1 VSQPKGNVLRVF
13 ATRQQLNER
22 QLEAASFGDGPLR
35 VLAGPGTG
43 KTTTLSAR
51 VEFLLEKGV
60 APNRILLL
68 TFTRRSAQDIVH
80 RVRAARRDGRGQ
92 MVAGGTFHSVA
103 HQTLRR
109 HHAAVGLPDGFGVL
123 DHGDS
128 ADLLDL
134 VRSDLG
140 LLSGQRRLPKK
151 ATLASL
157 YSRSVN
163 TGISLS
169 EVMSDVTPWCVEHY
183 DDVATLFRAFVAR
196 KQALGL
202 LDFDDLLLFWRVA
215 VQHDVLGERL
225 GAAYD
230 HVLVDEFQDVNLLQL
245 DILRGLRARDPRLT
259 VVGDD
264 AQAIY
269 GFRGASPRYL
279 LDAGQYFEDLTT
291 ITLNANYRSSA
302 PILDV
307 ANALAADA
315 PEGFC
320 AVLREEVPTTGAVR
334 PALIHC
340 GDEREQSVVVAD
352 RVLELYEEGIALRR
366 QAVLFRATH
375 HSDDLEI
382 ELSRRR
388 IPFVKYGGLRYLEAA
403 HVKDLLAAFRLADN
417 PRDEMA
423 WFRLLQLMPGVGPA
437 KARRAIDALR
447 DSDHTLPLS
456 MEAIHQRWTDARAA
470 LPSETGAMSQT
481 LIGALRTQR
490 GEPLEVHAD
499 RLCQAMAPLI
509 IASYDDAIP
518 RLEDLRALAL
528 ACSDATRLSDVAAA
542 QALDP
547 PTSTGNLAGPPMMD
561 EDWLVLST
569 VHSAKGLEFDAVHVI
584 HAADGNFPSDMSLGS
599 PEGLEEERRLFYVAV
614 TRARRNLAIYV
625 PLRYHHHRVRDDHSW
640 AQPSRFL
647 SDAVR
652 RTLKET
658 SRREVERSEDSDR
671 AGVVIDSFGTVAGLI
686 SQLW

>member
-1 VSQPKGNVLRVF
+1 MF

-157 YSRSVN
+157 YSRTVN

-169 EVMSDVTPWCVEHY
+169 EVMSDVTPWCVEHS

-279 LDAGQYFEDLTT
+279 LDAEQYFEDLTT